1 MSLVTK
7 IDRTQTKRK
16 DQELYEEWK
25 QTGNKHALG
34 QLIQQLSPLIYSE
47 VQRQAGTLPNTALSA
62 EAKKW
67 AIKAINNYD
76 PKHGASIS
84 THVTGYLRKVRRMNY
99 KFQNAARLPENMQ
112 LNYKLWDRALQ
123 GLADKLNREPTDDEM
138 ANELGWTKGQTVKY
152 RNSLYEDLIE
162 SATARPFE
170 TTRFNE
176 NKILLDH
183 VMSQLSPEEKIIWEN
198 SKELSSEE
206 LAQKLGININRLNYL
221 KAKLKTKVQTIK
233 NEIGLY

>member
-1 MSLVTK
+1 MA
-7 IDRTQTKRK
+7 IDQGVKRK
-16 DQELYEEWK
+16 DQELYEHWK
-25 QTGNKHALG
+25 KTGDKRALG
-34 QLIQQLSPLIYSE
+34 DLVNQLSPLIYSE
-47 VQRQAGTLPNTALSA
+47 VQRQSGTLPNQALSA

-67 AIKAINNYD
+67 AIRAINNYD

-112 LNYKLWDRALQ
+112 LQYKLWDKAVQDLS
-123 GLADKLNREPTDDEM
+123 DKLNRDPTDDEISQ
-138 ANELGWTKGQTVKY
+138 ELGWSKGQVVKY
-152 RNSLYEDLIE
+152 RGSLYEDLVE

-170 TTRFNE
+170 TVRFNE

-183 VMSQLSPEEKIIWEN
+183 IMTQLTPEEKTIWEN
-198 SKELSSEE
+198 SKKLSSDE
-206 LAQKLGININRLNYL
+206 LAAKLGINVNRLNYL

>member
-1 MSLVTK
+1 MAIGSEV
-7 IDRTQTKRK
+7 KRK
-16 DQELYEEWK
+16 DQELYEHWK
-25 QTGNKHALG
+25 KTGDKAALG
-34 QLIQQLSPLIYSE
+34 ALVNQLSPMIYAE

-67 AIKAINNYD
+67 VIRAINNYD
-76 PKHGASIS
+76 PSKGASIS
-84 THVTGYLRKVRRMNY
+84 THVGNYLPKIRRMNY

-112 LNYKLWDRALQ
+112 LQYKLWDRALQ
-123 GLADKLNREPTDDEM
+123 NLSDTLNREPTDEEM
-138 ANELGWTKGQTVKY
+138 AHELGWTKGQTVKY
-152 RNSLYEDLIE
+152 RNSLYEDLVE

-183 VMSQLSPEEKIIWEN
+183 VMSQLTPEEKTIWEN
-198 SKELSSEE
+198 SRILSSEE
-206 LAQKLGININRLNYL
+206 LSKKLGVNINRLNYL
-221 KAKLKTKVQTIK
+221 KAKLKIKVQTIK

>member
-1 MSLVTK
+1 MAIGQEV
-7 IDRTQTKRK
+7 KRK

-25 QTGNKHALG
+25 RTGNKRALG
-34 QLIQQLSPLIYSE
+34 DLVSQLSPLIYSE
-47 VQRQAGTLPNTALSA
+47 VQRQSGTLPNTALSA

-112 LNYKLWDRALQ
+112 LNYRLWDKALQ
-123 GLADKLNREPTDDEM
+123 DLADKLNREPTDDEM
-138 ANELGWTKGQTVKY
+138 AQELNWTKGQVIKY
-152 RNSLYEDLIE
+152 RGSLFEDLIE
-162 SATARPFE
+162 SASARPFE
-170 TTRFNE
+170 TARFNE
-176 NKILLDH
+176 SRILLDH
-183 VMSQLSPEEKIIWEN
+183 IMSQLSADQKFIWEN
-198 SKELSSEE
+198 SKKMSSQE
-206 LAQKLGININRLNYL
+206 LADKMGININRLNYL
-221 KAKLKTKVQTIK
+221 KAKLKADVQKMK